1 MHPRI
6 QQLQLFSRCLV
17 AVAAFL
23 VAAAPVAAQDQA
35 AEIQPPP
42 GEPGEILPAGPDSGT
57 DAMAAEEVPTLGEPP
72 SATQAELRDR
82 LAEIARAIDRYRK
95 TGEAAVI
102 KRSAIEIF
110 PYGESQPVVRCSLF
124 VVCDIELEP
133 GEIITDVALGAPRL
147 WEAREMVSGD
157 PGEPT
162 PHVIVWPLDYDLVTN
177 AIIATTRRTYHLG
190 LVSPP
195 RDEIAGGQ
203 TPYHRHISFYYPAET
218 VRRWHTLEEVR
229 KEQAARRASERE
241 AAVSIAVG
249 GLDLEQLDLAY
260 DLKADRRV
268 TWAPDLVFDNG
279 RQVFLH
285 FPSHVRSTNFP
296 TLLVE
301 SPEGSLGVAN
311 FRVSPDGR
319 WMIFDGVFR
328 RARLVSGTGRSQRK
342 VEIVKGG

>member
-1 MHPRI
+1 MITPTQRTP
-6 QQLQLFSRCLV
+6 LFAWCL
-17 AVAAFL
+17 AAFL
-23 VAAAPVAAQDQA
+23 AAFAGSASAEGSDEVAGIRPPAAVNDELFEAGSEAIDNSI
-35 AEIQPPP
+35 AEDTSEGRRTASAP
-42 GEPGEILPAGPDSGT
+42 E
-57 DAMAAEEVPTLGEPP
+57 LG
-72 SATQAELRDR
+72 DR
-82 LAEIARAIDRYRK
+82 LAEIVRAIERYRE
-95 TGEAAVI
+95 TGEAAVL
-102 KRSAIEIF
+102 KRSSVEIF
-110 PYGESQPVVRCSLF
+110 PFGESQPVVRCSLF

-133 GEIITDVALGAPRL
+133 GEIVTDVALGAPRL

-157 PGEPT
+157 PHEPT

-177 AIIATTRRTYHLG
+177 AIVATTRRTYHLG

-195 RDEIAGGQ
+195 RHEVAGGG

-218 VRRWHTLEEVR
+218 VRRWNTLEEIR
-229 KEQAARRASERE
+229 REQATGETAERE
-241 AAVSIAVG
+241 AAVSLSVG
-249 GLDLEQLDLAY
+249 ALDLEAIGLAY
-260 DLKADRRV
+260 DLKADRRAS
-268 TWAPDLVFDNG
+268 WAPDLVFDNG

-301 SPEGSLGVAN
+301 SAEGTLGVAN

-319 WMIFDGVFR
+319 WMIFDGLFR